1 MSTNPTRTVLLAQ
14 VYNNPTSVAPVT
26 VVVSKIGP
34 INRVEQANNNLM
46 LVGSGGTGQGF
57 TYTASGLPAGL
68 TLNSATGAITGIP
81 TTLGHNVVTVT
92 ATDSGANSS
101 GNVIVSM
108 DVVTRLVSY
117 TLVKTD
123 INSWQVSLTGATGT
137 LTWTGSGFNTGW
149 GITTAGVIGGSN
161 IPPFTSGV
169 ATITAT
175 DSGTGDTFSTTFSMG
190 STPSISAFG
199 IPGLGSVN
207 SPLQVGV
214 NYPEII
220 NFPLSI
226 GGQTPIKYTFDLSA
240 IPWASHTPNGFG
252 GTPTTIGVFSVPV
265 VCTDYFGHFVNNTV
279 QVNIVAANAL
289 IQPQQSA
296 VNVGTAGPVKFNI
309 VGAPVTNDGVTMTVD
324 LTSGQAYI
332 PTAIISYS
340 LTAATTT
347 EWWRIGTVPLS
358 GGLSGYA
365 QEHTVFVGLVGNGT
379 QSYYKFRLSKSTFG
393 DGTDCEYE
401 LLGGFSPSTGII
413 NARVIDAGTNLNS
426 YLDVQFG
433 VAGVAYTV
441 FVYSESRSAR
451 GSIPFSVNNPA
462 VSQGTGAAG
471 SSWACGATNLRGF
484 INSTLGVLE
493 MMDLAAG
500 NKTFNGYAAIG
511 DGAIGLSS
519 RVTYSLTPAGTTTWY
534 RIGDLPHP
542 SGSNG
547 QECTVYV
554 NVNKANGTS
563 YYKFR
568 ISKTT
573 KDGLTPSSG
582 TLCEYELIG
591 AYQPGVYGIA
601 NARVVEDG
609 VNLPSHLDVQF
620 LTTDPVTINVIAVNV
635 SPSYSDT
642 THWFTINSPAAS
654 QGTGATGTSWACGN
668 TNRKVIA
675 LDNAGASL
683 IFLTQAYSGGFTFT
697 SVSATSYGNATNAL
711 GTVGASATADFTKG
725 MNTATLTSA
734 VATAFAFTAPPGA
747 GLVEMEIT
755 AAAAGTN
762 TAPTYPASVIGT
774 PAAPNALGKK
784 VTNVFFYTGA
794 TGKYIVV
801 AASASY

>member
-1 MSTNPTRTVLLAQ
+1 MALVGD
-14 VYNNPTSVAPVT
+14 V
-26 VVVSKIGP
+26 VVVSKV
-34 INRVEQANNNLM
+34 N
-46 LVGSGGTGQGF
+46 
-57 TYTASGLPAGL
+57 
-68 TLNSATGAITGIP
+68 
-81 TTLGHNVVTVT
+81 
-92 ATDSGANSS
+92 
-101 GNVIVSM
+101 
-108 DVVTRLVSY
+108 
-117 TLVKTD
+117 
-123 INSWQVSLTGATGT
+123 
-137 LTWTGSGFNTGW
+137 
-149 GITTAGVIGGSN
+149 GSN
-161 IPPFTSGV
+161 EPTQYSSLLGMV
-169 ATITAT
+169 
-175 DSGTGDTFSTTFSMG
+175 
-190 STPSISAFG
+190 IS
-199 IPGLGSVN
+199 
-207 SPLQVGV
+207 
-214 NYPEII
+214 
-220 NFPLSI
+220 
-226 GGQTPIKYTFDLSA
+226 D
-240 IPWASHTPNGFG
+240 
-252 GTPTTIGVFSVPV
+252 
-265 VCTDYFGHFVNNTV
+265 
-279 QVNIVAANAL
+279 
-289 IQPQQSA
+289 
-296 VNVGTAGPVKFNI
+296 
-309 VGAPVTNDGVTMTVD
+309 
-324 LTSGQAYI
+324 
-332 PTAIISYS
+332 IISYS

-358 GGLSGYA
+358 GGTSGYA
-365 QEHTVFVGLVGNGT
+365 QEHTVYVGLVGNGT
-379 QSYYKFRLSKSTFG
+379 QSFYKFRLSKSTFG

-441 FVYSESRSAR
+441 FVYVESRTAR
-451 GSIPFSVNNPA
+451 GSIPFAVNNPA
-462 VSQGTGAAG
+462 VSQGTGSAG
-471 SSWACGATNLRGF
+471 SSWVCGATNLRGF

-500 NKTFNGYAAIG
+500 NKTFNGYVAVG
-511 DGAIGLSS
+511 DGTIGLSS
-519 RVTYSLTPAGTTTWY
+519 RATYALTPAGTTTWY

-568 ISKTT
+568 ITKTT
-573 KDGLTPSSG
+573 KDGLAPSSG

-609 VNLPSHLDVQF
+609 TNLASHLDVQF
-620 LTTDPVTINVIAVNV
+620 LTTDPVTINVVAINV

-642 THWFTINSPAAS
+642 THWFTINSPATS
-654 QGTGATGTSWACGN
+654 QGTGTTGTSWACGN

-683 IFLTQAYSGGFTFT
+683 IFLTQAYTGEFTLVHTNFGTVSGKTVSLVGNVGTADFSQSASWSVTLPNSGTTQTIHFTAPPKPGFMALKVIAGTPVAGVTFDATVKLNFGTT
-697 SVSATSYGNATNAL
+697 SGWLNAGDEVDLFLYFDGANYYCVGQYYSTGRIQGLKSVAVTSLAADTSILAASYGNATNAL

-725 MNTATLTSA
+725 VNTATLTSA
-734 VATAFAFTAPPGA
+734 VATAFTFTAPPNA
-747 GLVEMEIT
+747 GFVEMEIT

-762 TAPTYPASVIGT
+762 TAPTYPATVIGV